1 MLELTIL
8 VEENYDEESGRFTR
22 ITKPLRMEHS
32 LAAISKWECIW
43 EKAFLSKKD
52 KTPDENLSYIQCMCL
67 NEEDQDLIAYLTLE
81 QLEQIRA
88 YMNRKMTA
96 AWFWDDSNSNNSG
109 VTTAED
115 IYYLMFGNNI
125 PLECENWHLGR
136 LIALIQTFQEK
147 NNPKKM
153 TKAQIIA
160 RNKAL
165 NAERRARMNSKG

>member
-1 MLELTIL
+1 MLELAIL
-8 VEENYDEESGRFTR
+8 VEEKYDEESGRFTK

-43 EKAFLSKKD
+43 EKAFLSKRD
-52 KTPDENLSYIQCMCL
+52 KTPEENLSYIQCMCL
-67 NEEDQDLIAYLTLE
+67 NEEDQYLIAYLTLE
-81 QLEQIRA
+81 QLKEIQT

-96 AWFWDDSNSNNSG
+96 AWFWEDPNADNNS

-115 IYYLMFGNNI
+115 IYYSMFGNNI

-136 LIALIQTFQEK
+136 LIALIQTFQER

-153 TKAQIIA
+153 TREQIIA

-165 NAERRARMNSKG
+165 NRERRARMKSKG

>member
-8 VEENYDEESGRFTR
+8 VEENYDEECGRFTR

-88 YMNRKMTA
+88 YMNRK
-96 AWFWDDSNSNNSG
+96 
-109 VTTAED
+109 
-115 IYYLMFGNNI
+115 
-125 PLECENWHLGR
+125 
-136 LIALIQTFQEK
+136 
-147 NNPKKM
+147 
-153 TKAQIIA
+153 
-160 RNKAL
+160 
-165 NAERRARMNSKG
+165 